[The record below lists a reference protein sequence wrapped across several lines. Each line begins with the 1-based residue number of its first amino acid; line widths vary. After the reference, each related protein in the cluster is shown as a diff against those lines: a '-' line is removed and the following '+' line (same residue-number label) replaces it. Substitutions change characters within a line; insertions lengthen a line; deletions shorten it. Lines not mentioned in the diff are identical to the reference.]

1 MQHVEHDETN
11 AFVDE
16 PTDDPGSEYT
26 EPELDPEAHMLCA
39 AMWTRD
45 DTTLRF
51 VVERMTEAD
60 FANPFHRPVFAAIR
74 DAVLAG
80 HPHDPASVSM
90 ALGRAGSQAV
100 PAAVHNHFRAALTL
114 GSSAGALR
122 YYAADVVAVAYRRSF
137 HELAATMAHA
147 AAEAAEDQLFPILVD
162 LGTRQRSEMNRL
174 RSLRDDPLPT
184 TATDQA

>member
-1 MQHVEHDETN
+1 
-11 AFVDE
+11 
-16 PTDDPGSEYT
+16 
-26 EPELDPEAHMLCA
+26 
-39 AMWTRD
+39 
-45 DTTLRF
+45 
-51 VVERMTEAD
+51 
-60 FANPFHRPVFAAIR
+60 
-74 DAVLAG
+74 
-80 HPHDPASVSM
+80 M

-162 LGTRQRSEMNRL
+162 MGTRQRSEMNRL
-174 RSLRDDPLPT
+174 HSLRHDPFAHDGGRPGVT
-184 TATDQA
+184 RGPSCNIPVRNRMGA

>member
-1 MQHVEHDETN
+1 
-11 AFVDE
+11 
-16 PTDDPGSEYT
+16 
-26 EPELDPEAHMLCA
+26 MLCA

-162 LGTRQRSEMNRL
+162 MGTRQRSEMNRL
-174 RSLRDDPLPT
+174 HSLRHDPLPT
-184 TATDQA
+184 TAADQA